1 MKRTSKIL
9 KGVTWNK
16 TGPRRKHNKHKSWV
30 DVDRVVL
37 ERGPSCGP
45 VSPAD
50 FGQVGDHMGTTCH
63 QGRTSEIS
71 CGVGFV
77 FAAEAGWVWVGFFS
91 YFEDPMN
98 WKVVL
103 PVFDWPLN
111 RVWSPLFGRTQI
123 LLLVVIVISHVPMK
137 WCISYPTIFFRC
149 RPCDGR
155 HWQCRHWSHGLG
167 PRPRGHLATPSG
179 LTEVVRRPWK
189 HVFIYEHVK
198 KYQNTY
204 ILCFI

>member
-37 ERGPSCGP
+37 ERGGPSCGP

-77 FAAEAGWVWVGFFS
+77 FAAEAGWVWVGFFFLLRRS
-91 YFEDPMN
+91 HE
-98 WKVVL
+98 L
-103 PVFDWPLN
+103 ES
-111 RVWSPLFGRTQI
+111 SPPRFWLAIESGLISPFWTNSNP
-123 LLLVVIVISHVPMK
+123 IV
-137 WCISYPTIFFRC
+137 
-149 RPCDGR
+149 GR
-155 HWQCRHWSHGLG
+155 HSHIPCPHEMVHFVPHDFFSLQA
-167 PRPRGHLATPSG
+167 L
-179 LTEVVRRPWK
+179 WW
-189 HVFIYEHVK
+189 
-198 KYQNTY
+198 
-204 ILCFI
+204 